1 MSALFVV
8 LPLALLVSSLAV
20 AAFVWSVRRGDLDD
34 LVTPALRVLDD
45 DDGAPRPDAALAR
58 PVVGAQER
66 TSSGLDGD
74 QSRAG

>member
-45 DDGAPRPDAALAR
+45 DDGAPRPDAAAAR
-58 PVVGAQER
+58 PTVG
-66 TSSGLDGD
+66 GLDANE
-74 QSRAG
+74 SRAD